1 MRRSS
6 DERLSNTSRW
16 HSSGGSWA
24 SERWCTPWAPTSI
37 SGNASHKGSA
47 LAADSELDP
56 FRTAVGPEKGLFER
70 IPPEAPRDAGR
81 SGAEKES
88 RRDTKLR
95 QDRRCAL
102 EVVHVPVVEGQRN
115 AALRRLPARSRR
127 GERSEWED
135 VSGLANFCTIE
146 PSPLPGFEFLIRFR
160 GAAAANIIV
169 TIRTSEVE
177 QAFCSHGGQIA
188 FADLTASAPVFVVVS
203 PQEVESLNALVAQ
216 MIR

>member
-1 MRRSS
+1 M
-6 DERLSNTSRW
+6 
-16 HSSGGSWA
+16 
-24 SERWCTPWAPTSI
+24 
-37 SGNASHKGSA
+37 
-47 LAADSELDP
+47 
-56 FRTAVGPEKGLFER
+56 
-70 IPPEAPRDAGR
+70 
-81 SGAEKES
+81 
-88 RRDTKLR
+88 
-95 QDRRCAL
+95 
-102 EVVHVPVVEGQRN
+102 
-115 AALRRLPARSRR
+115 
-127 GERSEWED
+127 
-135 VSGLANFCTIE
+135 SGLANFCTIE